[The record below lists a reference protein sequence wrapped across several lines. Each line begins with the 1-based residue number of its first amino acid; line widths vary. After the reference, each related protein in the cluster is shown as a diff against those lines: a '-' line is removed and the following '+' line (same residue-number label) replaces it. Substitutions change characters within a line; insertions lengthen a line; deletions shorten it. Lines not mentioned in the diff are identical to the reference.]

1 MPIVMYIEG
10 EFMGGEP
17 PHRLTPRK
25 SALSSAISNNADRP
39 SDTST
44 RSKQVYEF
52 IEMDEP

>member
-1 MPIVMYIEG
+1 MYIEG